1 MTNDDTRVEWSRNWR
16 PIQHITR
23 RGQ

>member
-1 MTNDDTRVEWSRNWR
+1 MTNDDTRVEWSCNWR